1 MDISKTKL
9 SINYI
14 NSERT
19 IFLKCHA
26 YKLAIV
32 RAAEKSAKL
41 HNIFAAKAML
51 STLKARY
58 HRLSVQLQ
66 VNKSWIQNKQTF
78 TFTVQ
83 EKIWKKNQIVIKLV
97 LAVLQLCCGTRGPM
111 FLYYCCLIL
120 SFGVFLS
127 CLGFRHFPRI
137 HCCSCSHIST
147 MSQGA
152 VLGWAN
158 TAGLTDLHNFC
169 NTRPRILRILQ
180 S

>member
-9 SINYI
+9 SINYS

-66 VNKSWIQNKQTF
+66 VNKSSIQNKQTS
-78 TFTVQ
+78 TFTGSSYIQ
-83 EKIWKKNQIVIKLV
+83 
-97 LAVLQLCCGTRGPM
+97 
-111 FLYYCCLIL
+111 
-120 SFGVFLS
+120 
-127 CLGFRHFPRI
+127 
-137 HCCSCSHIST
+137 
-147 MSQGA
+147 
-152 VLGWAN
+152 
-158 TAGLTDLHNFC
+158 
-169 NTRPRILRILQ
+169 TRPLSLSVLEICVFINQVYLKLEKKTRKNITFNGMLIRN
-180 S
+180 